1 MTPVPDGEIIGTAL
15 GGATIAMVTTRI
27 VGGVPD
33 VATVHTG
40 MAHGV
45 LITAAT
51 VVIHLAVGSMIGR
64 SIRAGMMSK
73 HLTIIVKT
81 HDHVTFPPLPYV
93 GYMRL

>member
-1 MTPVPDGEIIGTAL
+1 MTPVPDGEIIGTAP
-15 GGATIAMVTTRI
+15 GGATIAMVTTGI
-27 VGGVPD
+27 DGGVPD

-40 MAHGV
+40 MTHGV

-51 VVIHLAVGSMIGR
+51 VVIPLAVGSMIGR

-93 GYMRL
+93 G